1 MDTTQDYAHEYVPE
15 RTFMQKLQEKLAA
28 SRFLTF
34 SILFHIII
42 IVFAG
47 GVVIVKNMADDSDFA
62 AEGGGGLLNEETAAA
77 PEPPEPQVQQQQVF
91 TPTQPT
97 VNTPAVD
104 AIVSNSATNT
114 TFSMQAA
121 MPVIKA
127 PASDAMNTSMSK
139 VAQAAMGKGMG
150 SLPSTMAGRAGGTAR
165 NALMQKNN
173 MKEKSEKAVLAGLRW
188 LKKTQTPEGN
198 WSKGQYTAS
207 MTGLAVLCFLGHGE
221 TPESPEFGP
230 TVKKGVDWILNEG
243 TKFQGRLCMTPTFT
257 QQGVYEHGIAAYAL
271 GEYYT
276 MTKDDRVKDVFAQAI
291 AHIIAGQAPD
301 GGWQYS
307 FSKGPDSDTSVSGWQ
322 IQALKAAHLSGLNLP
337 GVDECL
343 DKAMLNLKRV
353 NGPKGGFGYRTAQ
366 DSYSLTGAGVL
377 CTYFWKGEKDKVVRD
392 GIKFIIE
399 ETEKQYPV
407 VYKSEKANLYAWYY
421 HTQACLMFGGS
432 AWTKWN
438 KWFQDEISNAQIQD
452 GPEAGSWPPIPVKEK
467 GAPGPQSA
475 EGGAGPYYRT
485 TLCVLMLEVYYRYMP
500 TNK

>member
-1 MDTTQDYAHEYVPE
+1 MDTTPDFIEEFVPE
-15 RTFMQKLQEKLAA
+15 RTFMQKIQEKLAA

-34 SILFHIII
+34 SVLFHVIILI
-42 IVFAG
+42 AIG
-47 GVVIVKNMADDSDFA
+47 GVVVVGKMSDDNDFA
-62 AEGGGGLLNEETAAA
+62 AEGGGGLLNDESSQV
-77 PEPPEPQVQQQQVF
+77 PEPPAPEVQQQQVF

-104 AIVSNSATNT
+104 TIVANT
-114 TFSMQAA
+114 TTPTSFTMQSAVPT
-121 MPVIKA
+121 MKA
-127 PASDAMNTSMSK
+127 PAMTDAANAMQK
-139 VAQAAMGKGMG
+139 VTQTAMGKGMG
-150 SLPSTMAGRAGGTAR
+150 HLPSTMAGRAGGTAR
-165 NALMQKNN
+165 TQLMAKNN
-173 MKEKSEKAVLAGLRW
+173 MKPKSEAAVLAGLRW
-188 LKKTQTPEGN
+188 LKKTQKEDGS
-198 WSKGQYTAS
+198 WSTQYTPS

-230 TVKKGVDWILNEG
+230 TVKKGVDWILNNG
-243 TKFQGRLCMTPTFT
+243 TKFQGRLSMATSFSQT
-257 QQGVYEHGIAAYAL
+257 GVYEHGIAAYAL

-276 MTKDDRVKDVFAQAI
+276 MTKDDRVKDVFSQAI

-301 GGWQYS
+301 GGWQYAYA
-307 FSKGPDSDTSVSGWQ
+307 KGPDSDTSVSGWQ

-337 GVDECL
+337 GVDDCL
-343 DKAMLNLKRV
+343 DKAMANLKRV
-353 NGPKGGFGYRTAQ
+353 NGPKGGFGYKTAA

-438 KWFQDEISNAQIQD
+438 KWFQDEITDAQIQKGED
-452 GPEAGSWPPIPVKEK
+452 AGSWPAIAAK
-467 GAPGPQSA
+467 AAGPQSDEKA
-475 EGGAGPYYRT
+475 AGPYYRT